1 VDKISFPYR
10 SSSHLEL
17 LHVIAQSGAW
27 EKQGLEVE
35 YDKKIGS
42 GRAHEAIMS
51 GDVQFVSGNHVSPY
65 GHRARGDKW
74 VYLAQTVNR
83 CAGRKLV
90 VHADSNIHS
99 IADLREKKVGSRG
112 SHPQLN
118 DWLQL
123 KQNGL
128 DVDRDEVEIVG
139 QYGGRSKDKMEVTSY
154 KLDEE
159 PQPLWELVSEK
170 KVDAA
175 FMQGPRAL
183 FAADDPTL
191 RVIDLPDFPMIYFC
205 TISTNSSFLEKHPD
219 IVDRFLR
226 GMIEGI
232 HFYKTQP
239 EKTIAILKGQF
250 TKSGQ
255 LDLAKAQA
263 SQRILADVLEPKMY
277 PSLAAI
283 ENVYTEGVRFDED
296 AKRVSPMALW
306 DLHAI
311 RKIDDSGF
319 IDDLYAKDG
328 KVAEPVG

>member
-27 EKQGLEVE
+27 ERQGLEVE
-35 YDKKIGS
+35 YDKKISS
-42 GRAHEAIMS
+42 GRAHEAVMS

-65 GHRARGDKW
+65 GHRARGDRW
-74 VYLAQTVNR
+74 VYLGQTVNR

-90 VHADSNIHS
+90 VRNDSGIET
-99 IADLREKKVGSRG
+99 IADLREKRVGSRG
-112 SHPQLN
+112 THPQLN

-123 KQNGL
+123 RQNGL

-139 QYGGRSKDKMEVTSY
+139 QYGGRTKEHMDVTTFRP
-154 KLDEE
+154 DEE
-159 PQPLWELVSEK
+159 PAPLWQLVREK

-183 FAADDPTL
+183 FAADDPL
-191 RVIDLPDFPMIYFC
+191 LKVIDLPDFPMIYFC
-205 TISTNSSFLEKHPD
+205 TISTSSRFLEKYPD
-219 IVDRFLR
+219 LVDRFLR
-226 GMIEGI
+226 GIIEGV
-232 HFYKTQP
+232 HFYKTET

-255 LDLAKAQA
+255 LDEGKARA
-263 SQRILADVLEPKMY
+263 SHAILADVLEPKLY

-283 ENVYTEGVRFDED
+283 ENVYAEGVRFDED

-311 RKIDDSGF
+311 RRIDDSGF
-319 IDDLYAKDG
+319 VDDLYAM
-328 KVAEPVG
+328 EPKLAV